1 MRKARVHKSSEA
13 PVFVDVA
20 PFGLTVGTDLT
31 FSKMLMEAIDD
42 ALSSFGEPMKES
54 VYCDLEKMF
63 NIKRCDIPCRIDEF
77 SDALERIFGVTAKLL
92 QIMFMKHLHDRVGIV
107 CKWNLPEWVAPDLT
121 FKQYVTLM
129 KQNYDQSKKLP
140 KRV

>member
-1 MRKARVHKSSEA
+1 VHRSSEV
-13 PVFVDVA
+13 PVFVEA
-20 PFGLTVGTDLT
+20 TPFELTIGAEST
-31 FSKMLMEAIDD
+31 FNKMLMEAIDD
-42 ALSSFGEPMKES
+42 ALSSLGEPIKES
-54 VYCDLEKMF
+54 IYDDLEKMF

-92 QIMFMKHLHDRVGIV
+92 QILFMKHLHDRVRIV
-107 CKWNLPEWVAPDLT
+107 CKWDLPRWVLPNLT

-129 KQNYDQSKKLP
+129 KQNYDRSKKFP